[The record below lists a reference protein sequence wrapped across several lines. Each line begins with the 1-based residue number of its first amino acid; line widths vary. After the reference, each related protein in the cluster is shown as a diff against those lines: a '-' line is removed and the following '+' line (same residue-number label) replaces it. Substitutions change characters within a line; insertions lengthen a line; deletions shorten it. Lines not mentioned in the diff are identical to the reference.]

1 MEYEYLTNEK
11 EGMIYLLIGNEAILR
26 QSGATKKQ

>member
-11 EGMIYLLIGNEAILR
+11 EGMILLIGNEPILR
-26 QSGATKKQ
+26 QSGGTKKQ